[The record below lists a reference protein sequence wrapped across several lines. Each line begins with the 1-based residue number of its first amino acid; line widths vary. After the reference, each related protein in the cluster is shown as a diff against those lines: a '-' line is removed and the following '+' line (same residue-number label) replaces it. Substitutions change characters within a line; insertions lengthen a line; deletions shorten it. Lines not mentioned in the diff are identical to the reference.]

1 MFHTDVE
8 ADRLVEHG
16 VDGVLFDGCLL
27 GFDVFICQTEGH
39 LHKGVCKKKGTR
51 LKNQG
56 QAITTSLT
64 DVISNRSAAYFI
76 GSFSCC
82 NLDTSSDS
90 ATQEQ

>member
-1 MFHTDVE
+1 MVFF
-8 ADRLVEHG
+8 LM
-16 VDGVLFDGCLL
+16 
-27 GFDVFICQTEGH
+27 DVFLVLMCLSARQRVTFT
-39 LHKGVCKKKGTR
+39 KGSVKKGTR

-64 DVISNRSAAYFI
+64 DVIGTRSAAYFI

-82 NLDTSSDS
+82 NLDTSSHL